1 MSNLM
6 HQKFLHNAEMLNKRT
21 FFYSANINTF
31 HLKVQLKNSKDMIKE
46 FHVDS
51 LQAFISGKL
60 IKLSS
65 SFKKIISPHYTGRK
79 NYYSLGL

>member
-1 MSNLM
+1 M

-21 FFYSANINTF
+21 FFDSANINTF

-65 SFKKIISPHYTGRK
+65 SFKKIISQHYTGRK

>member
-1 MSNLM
+1 M
-6 HQKFLHNAEMLNKRT
+6 HQKFLHNAETLNKRT
-21 FFYSANINTF
+21 FFSSANINTF

-65 SFKKIISPHYTGRK
+65 LFKKIISQHYTGRK
-79 NYYSLGL
+79 NYYSLGLW